1 MNASEGRRVDAYLAV
16 QPKPAEPTMLNLL
29 QKGFDYLE
37 CNGCGRIIETNKL
50 TKEALQEWK
59 FNLMDL
65 NPQSSEL
72 QEQPASSASNYRDS
86 SPQSFGISVEQSVS

>member
-65 NPQSSEL
+65 KPSILGVARATCLICVEL
-72 QEQPASSASNYRDS
+72 QRQFAPVFRN
-86 SPQSFGISVEQSVS
+86 